1 MRGPKGQGYS
11 ETLRQKDRADFSDRN
26 KEVPP
31 CILCVYFGCAP
42 ESTSFLF
49 CLLCRQNLVSENA
62 EESVSVM
69 REAFDGYSIM

>member
-11 ETLRQKDRADFSDRN
+11 ETLRQKDRADFSERN

-42 ESTSFLF
+42 ESTSFF
-49 CLLCRQNLVSENA
+49 CLLCRSGSVSGSMQD
-62 EESVSVM
+62 SVSVM